1 MPKVVEGLWQSFFCL
16 IVNLLIERLFI
27 CFVETEEEN
36 VAIADYESKESHSE
50 PYIIGEKT
58 IKERYETTPNN
69 HSAENSRGLCFHFKT
84 FATQS
89 ENSREHNR
97 IE

>member
-1 MPKVVEGLWQSFFCL
+1 M
-16 IVNLLIERLFI
+16 LIERLSIRFI
-27 CFVETEEEN
+27 ETKEKN
-36 VAIADYESKESHSE
+36 IAITKYEYKESHSE
-50 PYIIGEKT
+50 PYIIGEEA

-89 ENSREHNR
+89 ENSGKHNR
-97 IE
+97 IEQSDE